1 MSATSDPTGKG
12 SQQDKA
18 DEEQDARGPGNEHD
32 TLKYQLL
39 GPSLTKAGQDK
50 VDQQRVSEIIYNA
63 SKGSKFFNHERARDQ
78 LLTEKIQK
86 ILAHKQKLEKQDL
99 SYSTRQAD
107 EYIAD
112 LELRRDLSQWIVHI
126 DCDAFFA
133 AVEELDR
140 PELRDVPMAVGKGV
154 LTTCNYHARKF
165 GCRSGMASFVAKKLC
180 PQLICIP
187 QNYDKYNAK
196 AREIRAI
203 LANYDPDFESA
214 SVDEAYLNI
223 TQYCA
228 TNNVDPQ
235 AAVQQLRDEI
245 AAQTRVTV
253 SAGIAANAKIAKISS
268 NWNKPN
274 GQFHVPSERAAIM
287 EFMAKIPVRKVNG
300 VGRVFERELG
310 AIGITTCGDIYQ
322 FRGMLTQLF
331 GHKAF
336 CFLMQCYLGLGRT
349 RIQPAG
355 TFPRKSI
362 GTEHTFADLGD
373 LHQLQEKL
381 KWTASELEKDLRS
394 AETKGRTLVL
404 KVKLHTFEVLSRQT
418 VAPKPLMLADD
429 LYKYSLPLLAK
440 LYKERPQM
448 KIRLMGLRCTNLVS
462 TKREAFN
469 FFNRSDFTQTT
480 AASPETGNETIVS
493 TEEEFEAAASQER
506 MDDMESLENLS
517 QELESSDKTQQTRN
531 DGDSDTAKTARLEKW
546 PCPICSIPQPTDH
559 AQFNQHV
566 DYCLSKETIKE
577 AVQGTLEP
585 EDSPSSQ
592 LNKRKTAVE
601 PNGTRKRPF
610 FS

>member
-1 MSATSDPTGKG
+1 
-12 SQQDKA
+12 
-18 DEEQDARGPGNEHD
+18 
-32 TLKYQLL
+32 
-39 GPSLTKAGQDK
+39 QDK
-50 VDQQRVSEIIYNA
+50 VDQQKVSEIIYNA

-78 LLTEKIQK
+78 VLTEKIQR
-86 ILAHKQKLEKQDL
+86 ILAHKERLEKQDL
-99 SYSTRQAD
+99 SHSTRQAD

-112 LELRRDLSQWIVHI
+112 LELRRDLSQSIVHI

-165 GCRSGMASFVAKKLC
+165 GCRSGMAGFVAKKLC

-187 QNYDKYNAK
+187 QNYEKYSAK

-203 LANYDPDFESA
+203 LANYDPEFESA

-228 TNNVDPQ
+228 VSDMDPQ
-235 AAVQQLRDEI
+235 HAVKQLRDEI
-245 AAQTRVTV
+245 AANTRVTV
-253 SAGIAANAKIAKISS
+253 SAGIAANAKIAKIAS

-287 EFMAKIPVRKVNG
+287 DFMAKIPVRKVNG

-331 GHKAF
+331 GQKAF
-336 CFLMQCYLGLGRT
+336 CFLMHCYLGLGRT

-355 TFPRKSI
+355 TFARKSV
-362 GTEHTFADLGD
+362 GTEHTFGDLGEFP
-373 LHQLQEKL
+373 QLQEKL
-381 KWTASELEKDLRS
+381 KWTATGLEKDLRA
-394 AETKGRTLVL
+394 AESKGRTLVL
-404 KVKLHTFEVLSRQT
+404 KVKLHTFEVISRQT
-418 VAPKPLMLADD
+418 VAPRPLLLADD
-429 LYKYSLPLLAK
+429 LYKFSLPLLTK
-440 LYKERPQM
+440 LYKERPEM

-462 TKREAFN
+462 TKKGTFN
-469 FFNRSDFTQTT
+469 FFNRSDPAQVPSVGSGTC
-480 AASPETGNETIVS
+480 NEALLS
-493 TEEEFEAAASQER
+493 MEEEFEAVATQER
-506 MDDMESLENLS
+506 MDDIESLENLS
-517 QELESSDKTQQTRN
+517 QELDSSDKAHQGGI
-531 DGDSDTAKTARLEKW
+531 DKHPETAQAGKLEKW
-546 PCPICSIPQPTDH
+546 FCPICSIAQPTDH

-566 DYCLSKETIKE
+566 DYCLSRETIKE

-585 EDSPSSQ
+585 EDSPSTQ
-592 LNKRKTAVE
+592 LNKRKATAE
-601 PNGTRKRPF
+601 STSRTNGARKRPF